1 MAACIRLWVP
11 VSLLPL
17 RCPGTAQDTRQG
29 RINLVQTTWVSKIQ
43 SSPECRGG
51 VRGVFPKFFSVI
63 AILDNIQLNSSL
75 RQYSMEK
82 LGLFT
87 GVNKGYINLK
97 KWEGILLRM
106 KVHC

>member
-17 RCPGTAQDTRQG
+17 GCPSTAQDTRQG

-43 SSPECRGG
+43 SSTEGR
-51 VRGVFPKFFSVI
+51 VRGRSLFSKIFSVI
-63 AILDNIQLNSSL
+63 ALLDNIQLNSSL

-82 LGLFT
+82 LGLLT

-97 KWEGILLRM
+97 KWEGILFRM
-106 KVHC
+106 KFHC